1 MNQGTSS
8 SSPSSARRLARPLV
22 LMLAGLGVS
31 GLTKAERATP
41 PISLHAPE
49 IVELARSLSPDA
61 GSNDSYPSISRIA
74 FGVGTPVLLVAFEEN
89 QYFIYSVGAIPL
101 SGGTPQTALA
111 FTRRF
116 IVLRP
121 SIFIVD
127 DQVRSPDPRAGV
139 EWRLYSRAAPE
150 VAGRTARVVDTGGE
164 LLCET
169 LLPKNCSPRPSDQ
182 STGAPGLEAHWVEET
197 SQRDTSESRFLHV
210 LTVRQRSQKDS
221 EVHSEVTEK
230 DGQVQLTV
238 ITRDRVIR
246 LDLPPP
252 DQGAGDISISRA
264 DGRPLLR
271 NRLFPS
277 GVLPHGPQGI
287 RLMEQWDADYRG
299 KSPPLWD
306 IGRPSKDL
314 KKVVE
319 DGPIRPCR
327 AVDLCCGTGTD
338 AIYLASRGF
347 DVTAIDVSPT
357 ALSQAQKKAR
367 EAGVTVRW
375 LLADILAPASLEPF
389 DFLYDRGCYHVVRD
403 QNLAAYLETI
413 RRLSHPGSRF
423 LLLAARRDAQ
433 GAGPTGVTEEEL
445 GFDFFNL
452 FDVEWLRE
460 SRLES
465 TRPDVNPPAWS
476 ALLRRKP
483 GT

>member
-1 MNQGTSS
+1 MNQGTST
-8 SSPSSARRLARPLV
+8 SSPSFARRLASPLV
-22 LMLAGLGVS
+22 LMLLGLGM
-31 GLTKAERATP
+31 GRFTNEERTTP
-41 PISLHAPE
+41 PISLHASE
-49 IVELARSLSPDA
+49 IVELAGSLGADA

-74 FGVGTPVLLVAFEEN
+74 FGAGTPVFVSAFEEN
-89 QYFIYSVGAIPL
+89 QNFIYSVGALPL

-127 DQVRSPDPRAGV
+127 DQVRSPNPRAGV

-150 VAGRTARVVDTGGE
+150 VAGRTARVADADGE
-164 LLCET
+164 LQCES
-169 LLPKNCSPRPSDQ
+169 LLPKNSSLRLQKQ
-182 STGAPGLEAHWVEET
+182 STGAPGPDAHWVEET
-197 SQRDTSESRFLHV
+197 SQDDTSGSRFLHV
-210 LTVRQRSQKDS
+210 LSVRGESQKGS

-230 DGQVQLTV
+230 GGQLQLAVT
-238 ITRDRVIR
+238 TRDRVFH

-264 DGRPLLR
+264 DGRPVLR

-314 KKVVE
+314 KKVLE
-319 DGPIRPCR
+319 DGTIRPCR
-327 AVDLCCGTGTD
+327 AIDLCCGTGTD

-357 ALSQAQKKAR
+357 ALSQARKKAQD
-367 EAGVTVRW
+367 AHVTVRW
-375 LLADILAPASLEPF
+375 LLADILAPPSLEPF
-389 DFLYDRGCYHVVRD
+389 YFLYDRGCYHVVRD

-413 RRLSHPGSRF
+413 RRFSHPGSRF

-433 GAGPTGVTEEEL
+433 GAGPGGVTEEEL

-483 GT
+483 GP